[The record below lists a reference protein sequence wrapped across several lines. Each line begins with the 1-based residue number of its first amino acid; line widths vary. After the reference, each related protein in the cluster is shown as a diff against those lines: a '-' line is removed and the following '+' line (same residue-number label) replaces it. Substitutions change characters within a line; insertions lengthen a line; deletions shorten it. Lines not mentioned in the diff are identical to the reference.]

1 MSEVQPINRGIYTDG
16 RSVGAHASGKNY
28 IVTFK
33 HIATGH
39 SVSFPAAIQDFS
51 DTHAPDTNEQ
61 TFTSQMDPMIQQ
73 DGTARNISFSFVIGN
88 SSVDEAR
95 YNQQS
100 VNLLLQMMYPRYDY
114 GDRNAVG
121 SYIEISGL
129 SFLRDSSTTNS
140 TTCFITNLTYQ
151 LNTDQGFIT
160 PAPGELYP
168 ILLTINISAQA
179 LIPETTS
186 LLDIENINDQRAV
199 ERGSA
204 DINDRIDP
212 WRQPYPPTYPS
223 YK

>member
-1 MSEVQPINRGIYTDG
+1 MSQVQPVNRGIYSDG
-16 RSVGAHASGKNY
+16 RSAGAHARGKNY
-28 IVTFK
+28 VVTFR

-39 SVSFPAAIQDFS
+39 SVSFPSAIQDFS
-51 DTHAPDTNEQ
+51 DTHSPDTNEQ

-73 DGTARNISFSFVIGN
+73 DGTARNISFSFVIAN

-168 ILLTINISAQA
+168 ILLTISISAQA
-179 LIPETTS
+179 LIPEATS
-186 LLDIENINDQRAV
+186 LFDIDSINEQRGF
-199 ERGSA
+199 E
-204 DINDRIDP
+204 DP

>member
-1 MSEVQPINRGIYTDG
+1 MPVGPVNRGIYSDG
-16 RSVGAHASGKNY
+16 RSVGAHALGKSY

-39 SVSFPAAIQDFS
+39 SVSFPAAIQNFS
-51 DTHAPDTNEQ
+51 DTHAPDTNAQ
-61 TFTSQMDPMIQQ
+61 TYTSQMDPMIQQ

-100 VNLLLQMMYPRYDY
+100 VNLLLQMMYPRFDF
-114 GDRNAVG
+114 GDNNAKG

-140 TTCFITNLTYQ
+140 TTCFITNMTYE
-151 LNTDQGFIT
+151 LDTDQGFIT

-168 ILLTINISAQA
+168 ILLTIKISAQA
-179 LIPETTS
+179 LIPESTS
-186 LLDIENINDQRAV
+186 LFDIDAINEQRGF
-199 ERGSA
+199 E
-204 DINDRIDP
+204 DP

>member
-16 RSVGAHASGKNY
+16 RSAGAHARGKNY
-28 IVTFK
+28 VVTFK
-33 HIATGH
+33 HVATGH

-121 SYIEISGL
+121 SYIEISVL

-179 LIPETTS
+179 LIPESTS
-186 LLDIENINDQRAV
+186 LEEIFTINEQRDS
-199 ERGSA
+199 G
-204 DINDRIDP
+204 DP

>member
-1 MSEVQPINRGIYTDG
+1 V
-16 RSVGAHASGKNY
+16 GKNY

-33 HIATGH
+33 HVATGH

-51 DTHAPDTNEQ
+51 DTHTPDTNEQ

-114 GDRNAVG
+114 GDKTAVG

-129 SFLRDSSTTNS
+129 SFLKDSSTKNS
-140 TTCFITNLTYQ
+140 TKCFIKNISYQ
-151 LNTDQGFIT
+151 LGTEQGFIT

-168 ILLTINISAQA
+168 ILLTISISAQA
-179 LIPETTS
+179 LIPESTS
-186 LLDIENINDQRAV
+186 IHE
-199 ERGSA
+199 
-204 DINDRIDP
+204 IDTILEAMGEDLEEP